1 MAVTIYSTPTCP
13 YCKLAKEFF
22 KEHKVEFEEVDVA
35 ADQDEARVMVEKS
48 GQMGVPVVIV
58 PADMSS
64 SKKEELVV
72 GFDREKIIEL
82 LKIKE

>member
-64 SKKEELVV
+64 SKKEELVD
-72 GFDREKIIEL
+72 GFDREKLMQL
-82 LKIKE
+82 LTLT